1 MLREAT
7 SLGVPLKAW
16 EGPDYVL
23 GLSTSDGLL
32 GFGPV
37 IRQLDPTYV
46 NDFWSKP
53 GYLGTENS
61 ALATSSAPRWSTCPR
76 RSRGSRLTRVAH

>member
-7 SLGVPLKAW
+7 SLGVPLKTW
-16 EGPDYVL
+16 EDLDYVL

-32 GFGPV
+32 RFGPV

-46 NDFWSKP
+46 NDF
-53 GYLGTENS
+53 
-61 ALATSSAPRWSTCPR
+61 
-76 RSRGSRLTRVAH
+76 